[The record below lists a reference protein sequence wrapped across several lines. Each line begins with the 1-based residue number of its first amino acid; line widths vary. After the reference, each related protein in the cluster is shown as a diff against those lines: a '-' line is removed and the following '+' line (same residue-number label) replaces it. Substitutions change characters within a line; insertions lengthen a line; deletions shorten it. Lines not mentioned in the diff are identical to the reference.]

1 MIKLEQI
8 SLPIKFDDEEVKRQI
23 CKTLKIFP
31 NSIDNFEI
39 LKLSVDA
46 RKKPNIKYVATF
58 GVSLK
63 GNMEKKFSNL
73 TFEKQSYLMKYQKK
87 KTDKKVVIVGFGPSG
102 MFAGLTLAK
111 MGLKPLI
118 IEQGKMVDERA
129 RDVEE
134 F

>member
-73 TFEKQSYLMKYQKK
+73 TFEKQSYFCKR
-87 KTDKKVVIVGFGPSG
+87 
-102 MFAGLTLAK
+102 
-111 MGLKPLI
+111 KPCKHSAWTKADNHNFFVSFFLLI
-118 IEQGKMVDERA
+118 
-129 RDVEE
+129 
-134 F
+134 FH